1 MKYNHLFD
9 FEYSLGVFNF
19 RQNLNDFWSIGGIKS
34 DFYLIKL
41 CIQFLATSPVL
52 EQRPKFYSRSR
63 RFRTYSY
70 GYGGQSLRPFLQPKV
85 FLVVFLGSSKM
96 GAEMCFS
103 LHRCHLRS
111 MWIMIVLS
119 LKIKTGPFLM
129 RFL

>member
-52 EQRPKFYSRSR
+52 EQR
-63 RFRTYSY
+63 
-70 GYGGQSLRPFLQPKV
+70 QSSTAVAEDLGPTATATVAKV
-85 FLVVFLGSSKM
+85 
-96 GAEMCFS
+96 
-103 LHRCHLRS
+103 
-111 MWIMIVLS
+111 
-119 LKIKTGPFLM
+119 
-129 RFL
+129 